1 MIVVQH
7 RRAVGTF
14 INRQEAEQAL
24 KRLYCAGFPINHIS
38 VVSKEVALLE
48 QLDEAIGNTRAKDQ
62 AQVGTAPCAM
72 ITGSILGAIGGCLAS
87 IGILAVPA
95 VAPVL
100 AVGATGTALAATLA
114 GAGIGLAGGGLV
126 SACTSGTTPDRAIE
140 SDRFFPEEY
149 LVIVNGTDEEV
160 HRAERLL
167 GRL

>member
-1 MIVVQH
+1 MV
-7 RRAVGTF
+7 
-14 INRQEAEQAL
+14 
-24 KRLYCAGFPINHIS
+24 K
-38 VVSKEVALLE
+38 KEVALLE
-48 QLDEAIGNTRAKDQ
+48 QLDEVIVNTRTQDQ

-72 ITGSILGAIGGCLAS
+72 ITGSILVAIGGSLVS

-100 AVGATGTALAATLA
+100 ALGATGTALAATLA

-126 SACTSGTTPDRAIE
+126 SACTCSGTTPYRAIE

-149 LVIVNGTDEEV
+149 LVIVNGSDEEV